1 MSPVAAQRL
10 RWLASAISVLAL
22 VALLAGGWFYW
33 RVRASLPALD
43 GAAAVRGLGAAV
55 KIERD
60 ALGVPTIRGE
70 SRTDVARALGWLHGQ
85 DRFFQMDLLRRSAAG
100 ELAELFGK
108 RALPR
113 DRAKRM
119 HGFRQLAQTVLAA
132 SPAEHRALLDAYAAG
147 VNAGLGALGEKPFE
161 YLVLRETPQPWR
173 PEDTFLVACAMTMDL
188 QDETGRYERTLMTL
202 RDRLGSEALAFFAP
216 LSGPDDA
223 ALDGSAGS
231 PAPIPSAREI
241 DLRPRADRKT
251 VNINAHPSA
260 ERFLAVAS
268 ADEALAR
275 AAAENFPFPP
285 RAPGAVIGSNAFALS
300 GAHTASGVALLAN
313 DMHLDHAVPNI
324 WYRATLE
331 FPGHKI
337 TGVTL
342 PGTPLVIA
350 GSNGRVA
357 WGFTNSYAD
366 TGDLVVVDLNSIA
379 HSMYA
384 APGEPRS
391 REIEKRK
398 DTIRVKGDDPVAV
411 EYEWTIW
418 GPIVGVN
425 EKKRPLAYRW
435 IAHDPAATN
444 LNLIGL
450 EDAANVAEAVV
461 VAHRAGIPAQ
471 NFIAADS
478 AGAIAWTIAGVL
490 PRRVGYDGRLPVS
503 WAFGDRRW
511 DGFLPASEVP
521 VILFSGAGR
530 DSGRLWSAN
539 QRSLGGAGL
548 ATIGDGAY
556 ARPARAAQIRDDLA
570 PLEKATPRDLLA
582 VQLDDRAL
590 FLARWQKLLL
600 DTLAPAATA
609 QKKNRAELRA
619 LAEKWEGRA
628 TVDSVSY
635 ALVREFRT
643 AVYARVFRP
652 IFESCFDD
660 YPDFRMSELHLEDAL
675 WTMVREKPAHLL
687 NPQFSSWE
695 EVLVAAA
702 DDVIAKCDKQGVP
715 LARATWGR
723 RNTSRIRHPLASALP
738 GFLAGWLN
746 LPATPLPG
754 DDDMPRVHG
763 PIYGA
768 SERLVVSP
776 GREAEGIFHMPGG
789 QSAHPLSPF
798 FRAGHEAW
806 VRGEATAFLPGKT
819 EHTLTLMPGP

>member
-1 MSPVAAQRL
+1 MSPIAAKRL
-10 RWLASAISVLAL
+10 RLLASTVSVLAL
-22 VALLAGGWFYW
+22 LALIAGGWFYF
-33 RVRASLPALD
+33 RLRASLPQLD
-43 GAAAVRGLGAAV
+43 GSVAVSGLGAKV
-55 KIERD
+55 TVTRD

-70 SRTDVARALGWLHGQ
+70 NRADVARALGWLHGQ

-119 HGFRQLAQTVLAA
+119 HGFRALAKTVLAA
-132 SPAEHRALLDAYAAG
+132 SPPEHRALLEAYAAG

-173 PEDTFLVACAMTMDL
+173 PEDMFLVACAMTMDL

-202 RDRLGSEALAFFAP
+202 RDRLGPEALAFFAP
-216 LSGPDDA
+216 LSGADDA
-223 ALDGSAGS
+223 ALDGSTGT
-231 PAPIPSAREI
+231 PAPMPSARQI
-241 DLRPRADRKT
+241 DLRPAAGTKT
-251 VNINAHPSA
+251 VNVNLSA
-260 ERFLAVAS
+260 PADRFRAA
-268 ADEALAR
+268 EALAR
-275 AAAENFPFPP
+275 ATEENFPFPP
-285 RAPGAVIGSNAFALS
+285 RAPGAVIGSNSFALS
-300 GAHTASGVALLAN
+300 GAHTASGAALFAN

-331 FPGHKI
+331 FPGHRL

-342 PGTPLVIA
+342 PGVPLIIA

-366 TGDLVVVDLNSIA
+366 AGDLVVVDINSIA

-384 APGEPRS
+384 APGAQRS
-391 REIEKRK
+391 LEIEKRK
-398 DTIRVKGDDPVAV
+398 DTIRVKGEDPVAV

-425 EKKRPLAYRW
+425 DKKRPLAFRW

-450 EDAANVAEAVV
+450 EDAANVAEAVA

-478 AGAIAWTIAGVL
+478 AGAIAWTIAGML
-490 PRRVGYDGRLPVS
+490 PKRVGYDGRLPVS

-521 VILFSGAGR
+521 AIFSSSGAN
-530 DSGRLWSAN
+530 DAGRLWSAN
-539 QRSLGGAGL
+539 QRIVGGADL
-548 ATIGDGAY
+548 AKLGDGGY

-582 VQLDDRAL
+582 IQLDDRAL
-590 FLARWQKLLL
+590 FLARWQGLLL
-600 DTLAPAATA
+600 DTLTPAALA

-628 TVDSVSY
+628 TADAVSY

-643 AVYARVFRP
+643 AVYVRVFRP
-652 IFESCFDD
+652 IFESCFED

-675 WTMVREKPAHLL
+675 WAMVREKPLHLL
-687 NPQFSSWE
+687 DPQFSSWD

-702 DDVIAKCDKQGVP
+702 DDVIAKCDRQGVP

-723 RNTSRIRHPLASALP
+723 QNTSRIHHPLAGALP

-746 LPATPLPG
+746 LPAVPLPG
-754 DDDMPRVHG
+754 DDDMPRVHS
-763 PIYGA
+763 PIHGA

-798 FRAGHEAW
+798 YRAGHEAW
-806 VRGEATAFLPGKT
+806 VRGEPTPFLPGKT
-819 EHTLTLMPGP
+819 EHTITLKP